1 MNISDAPGPFAGGF
15 AFPEKARLPSFAPT
29 GGSTQVPY
37 IRISIAKPR
46 RGEESRL
53 EELMR
58 KLNDMASAQDGCR
71 ESWVLKPHDNSGE
84 IARIAIYDSE
94 ESAESAAKSASFMA
108 IRSEIHLASEPGH
121 VERAFFSM

>member
-1 MNISDAPGPFAGGF
+1 MPPALSPGASL
-15 AFPEKARLPSFAPT
+15 FPKRL
-29 GGSTQVPY
+29 VCHH
-37 IRISIAKPR
+37 
-46 RGEESRL
+46 SRL